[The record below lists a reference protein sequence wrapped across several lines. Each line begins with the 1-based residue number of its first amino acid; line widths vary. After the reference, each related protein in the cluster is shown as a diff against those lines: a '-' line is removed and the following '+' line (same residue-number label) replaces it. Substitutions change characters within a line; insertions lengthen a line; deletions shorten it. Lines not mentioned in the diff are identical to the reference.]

1 MKRVLVML
9 VAAAMAA
16 SCTGKKQAESTA
28 SDEKVLTKTVPAA
41 LRVIEQNEVYT
52 SEIEPYKE
60 NDITPAVS
68 GVHIDRILVDV
79 GSRVKAGQLL
89 VTLDPTQSNQ
99 QRLQYQTALDDYNR
113 LVPVYEA
120 GGISAQ
126 QLEQTK
132 AALDVQKEVLDNLR
146 KNIEMRSP
154 IAGVVTARNYEAGNL
169 FTGTPVLHVMQINPL
184 KIIANIQ
191 EQYYPAVKL
200 GMPVE
205 IRTDI
210 FPGEVFAGK
219 VSLIYP
225 ALDASTR
232 TFTVEVTVPNGNEKL
247 RPGMFARSTFNM
259 GDKEGIMV
267 PDVAVLK
274 QVGSSER
281 YLYVVKDG
289 KAERRS
295 VKVGR
300 QIGSDVD
307 ILSGVADGAFTTGR
321 RRRSGGER
329 VILARIEHENIRNS
343 GSKTDFDHSDL
354 RRRHRLRPIFAE
366 QPRRR
371 SISRYRDPADRRH
384 YVLCGGQCGRY
395 RDQYHPCV
403 GGQPQ
408 HGGEPQEDDFEVVGQ
423 LLDDYARI
431 RVRLRS
437 DGGGQ

>member
-1 MKRVLVML
+1 MKRLIL
-9 VAAAMAA
+9 ALTFGAFAAGSA
-16 SCTGKKQAESTA
+16 SAQ
-28 SDEKVLTKTVPAA
+28 
-41 LRVIEQNEVYT
+41 LR
-52 SEIEPYKE
+52 
-60 NDITPAVS
+60 
-68 GVHIDRILVDV
+68 L
-79 GSRVKAGQLL
+79 
-89 VTLDPTQSNQ
+89 TLDDAIQMALSENPTIKV
-99 QRLQYQTALDDYNR
+99 ADLDVERYDYVKKETRGNLLPSLSASGEYTR
-113 LVPVYEA
+113 AIEKSTMR

-307 ILSGVADGAFTTGR
+307 ILSGVADGEQIAVTALSR
-321 RRRSGGER
+321 
-329 VILARIEHENIRNS
+329 LAD
-343 GSKTDFDHSDL
+343 G
-354 RRRHRLRPIFAE
+354 
-366 QPRRR
+366 
-371 SISRYRDPADRRH
+371 
-384 YVLCGGQCGRY
+384 V
-395 RDQYHPCV
+395 
-403 GGQPQ
+403 
-408 HGGEPQEDDFEVVGQ
+408 EVEVKE
-423 LLDDYARI
+423 
-431 RVRLRS
+431 
-437 DGGGQ
+437 

>member
-89 VTLDPTQSNQ
+89 VTLDPTQYNQ

-132 AALDVQKEVLDNLR
+132 AALDVQKEVLDNLK

-184 KIIANIQ
+184 KVIANVS
-191 EQYYPAVKL
+191 EQYFRDVKV
-200 GMPVE
+200 GMPVDLHVE
-205 IRTDI
+205 L
-210 FPGEVFAGK
+210 FPDREFRGT

-225 ALDASTR
+225 ALDPATR
-232 TFTVEVTVPNGNEKL
+232 TFTVEVKVPNDAETL
-247 RPGMFARSTFNM
+247 RPGMYARTTFDM
-259 GDKEGIMV
+259 GRKQGVLV
-267 PDVAVLK
+267 PDVAVQK
-274 QVGSSER
+274 QVGSSEK
-281 YLYVVKDG
+281 YLYVVRDG
-289 KAERRS
+289 VAERRA

-300 QIGSDVD
+300 QVGDEVD
-307 ILSGVADGAFTTGR
+307 ILTGLEPGEQVAVTA
-321 RRRSGGER
+321 
-329 VILARIEHENIRNS
+329 L
-343 GSKTDFDHSDL
+343 SKL
-354 RRRHRLRPIFAE
+354 
-366 QPRRR
+366 
-371 SISRYRDPADRRH
+371 
-384 YVLCGGQCGRY
+384 
-395 RDQYHPCV
+395 
-403 GGQPQ
+403 
-408 HGGEPQEDDFEVVGQ
+408 
-423 LLDDYARI
+423 
-431 RVRLRS
+431 S
-437 DGGGQ
+437 DGVQVEVKEN

>member
-1 MKRVLVML
+1 M
-9 VAAAMAA
+9 
-16 SCTGKKQAESTA
+16 
-28 SDEKVLTKTVPAA
+28 
-41 LRVIEQNEVYT
+41 
-52 SEIEPYKE
+52 
-60 NDITPAVS
+60 
-68 GVHIDRILVDV
+68 

-89 VTLDPTQSNQ
+89 VTLDPTQYNQ

-307 ILSGVADGAFTTGR
+307 ILSGVADGEQIAVTALSR
-321 RRRSGGER
+321 
-329 VILARIEHENIRNS
+329 LAD
-343 GSKTDFDHSDL
+343 G
-354 RRRHRLRPIFAE
+354 
-366 QPRRR
+366 
-371 SISRYRDPADRRH
+371 
-384 YVLCGGQCGRY
+384 V
-395 RDQYHPCV
+395 
-403 GGQPQ
+403 
-408 HGGEPQEDDFEVVGQ
+408 EVEVKE
-423 LLDDYARI
+423 
-431 RVRLRS
+431 
-437 DGGGQ
+437 

>member
-89 VTLDPTQSNQ
+89 VTLDPTQYNQ
-99 QRLQYQTALDDYNR
+99 QRLQYQTALD
-113 LVPVYEA
+113 
-120 GGISAQ
+120 
-126 QLEQTK
+126 
-132 AALDVQKEVLDNLR
+132 VQKEVLDNLK

-307 ILSGVADGAFTTGR
+307 ILSGVADGEQIAVTALSR
-321 RRRSGGER
+321 
-329 VILARIEHENIRNS
+329 LAD
-343 GSKTDFDHSDL
+343 G
-354 RRRHRLRPIFAE
+354 
-366 QPRRR
+366 
-371 SISRYRDPADRRH
+371 
-384 YVLCGGQCGRY
+384 V
-395 RDQYHPCV
+395 
-403 GGQPQ
+403 
-408 HGGEPQEDDFEVVGQ
+408 EVEVKE
-423 LLDDYARI
+423 
-431 RVRLRS
+431 
-437 DGGGQ
+437 

>member
-89 VTLDPTQSNQ
+89 VTLDPTQYNQ

-259 GDKEGIMV
+259 GDKEDHG
-267 PDVAVLK
+267 ARRGRAETG
-274 QVGSSER
+274 GSSER
-281 YLYVVKDG
+281 YLYVVEDG

-307 ILSGVADGAFTTGR
+307 ILSGVADGEQIAVTALSR
-321 RRRSGGER
+321 
-329 VILARIEHENIRNS
+329 LAD
-343 GSKTDFDHSDL
+343 G
-354 RRRHRLRPIFAE
+354 
-366 QPRRR
+366 
-371 SISRYRDPADRRH
+371 
-384 YVLCGGQCGRY
+384 V
-395 RDQYHPCV
+395 
-403 GGQPQ
+403 
-408 HGGEPQEDDFEVVGQ
+408 EVEVKE
-423 LLDDYARI
+423 
-431 RVRLRS
+431 
-437 DGGGQ
+437 

>member
-1 MKRVLVML
+1 MCIRD
-9 VAAAMAA
+9 
-16 SCTGKKQAESTA
+16 S
-28 SDEKVLTKTVPAA
+28 
-41 LRVIEQNEVYT
+41 
-52 SEIEPYKE
+52 
-60 NDITPAVS
+60 
-68 GVHIDRILVDV
+68 DRILVDV

-89 VTLDPTQSNQ
+89 VTLDPTQYNQ

-132 AALDVQKEVLDNLR
+132 AALDVQKEVLDNLK

-307 ILSGVADGAFTTGR
+307 ILSGVADGAQIAVTALSR
-321 RRRSGGER
+321 
-329 VILARIEHENIRNS
+329 LAD
-343 GSKTDFDHSDL
+343 G
-354 RRRHRLRPIFAE
+354 
-366 QPRRR
+366 
-371 SISRYRDPADRRH
+371 
-384 YVLCGGQCGRY
+384 V
-395 RDQYHPCV
+395 
-403 GGQPQ
+403 
-408 HGGEPQEDDFEVVGQ
+408 EVEVKE
-423 LLDDYARI
+423 
-431 RVRLRS
+431 
-437 DGGGQ
+437 

>member
-9 VAAAMAA
+9 VAAAMVA
-16 SCTGKKQAESTA
+16 SCTGKKQAETTA
-28 SDEKVLTKTVPAA
+28 ANEKVLTKTVPATLQA
-41 LRVIEQNEVYT
+41 VQLTEEFT
-52 SEIEPYKE
+52 SEIEPFRE
-60 NDITPAVS
+60 NDITPAAS
-68 GVHIDRILVDV
+68 GVHIDRILVEV
-79 GSRVKAGQLL
+79 GDPVREGQLI
-89 VTLDPTQSNQ
+89 VTLDPTQFNQ
-99 QRLQYQTALDDYNR
+99 QRVQYQTALDDYNR

-126 QLEQTK
+126 QLEQAK
-132 AALDVQKEVLDNLR
+132 AALDVQKEVLDNLK

-154 IAGVVTARNYEAGNL
+154 ITGVVTARNYEAGNL
-169 FTGTPVLHVMQINPL
+169 FANTPILHVMQINPL

-191 EQYYPAVKL
+191 EQYYPNVKL

-232 TFTVEVTVPNGNEKL
+232 TFTVEVTVSNGNEKL

-274 QVGSSER
+274 QVGSAER

-300 QIGSDVD
+300 QIGKDVD
-307 ILSGVADGAFTTGR
+307 ILSGLAAGEQVAVTGLTRMADG
-321 RRRSGGER
+321 
-329 VILARIEHENIRNS
+329 IE
-343 GSKTDFDHSDL
+343 
-354 RRRHRLRPIFAE
+354 
-366 QPRRR
+366 
-371 SISRYRDPADRRH
+371 
-384 YVLCGGQCGRY
+384 V
-395 RDQYHPCV
+395 
-403 GGQPQ
+403 
-408 HGGEPQEDDFEVVGQ
+408 EVKE
-423 LLDDYARI
+423 
-431 RVRLRS
+431 
-437 DGGGQ
+437 

>member
-9 VAAAMAA
+9 VAAMAA

-89 VTLDPTQSNQ
+89 VTLDPTQYNQ

-132 AALDVQKEVLDNLR
+132 AALDVQKEVLDNLK

-184 KIIANIQ
+184 KIIANVQ

-300 QIGSDVD
+300 QIGRDAGRGHSVGCRRWRADRR
-307 ILSGVADGAFTTGR
+307 DGAFTTGR

-384 YVLCGGQCGRY
+384 YVLCGCQCGRY

-403 GGQPQ
+403 GG
-408 HGGEPQEDDFEVVGQ
+408 
-423 LLDDYARI
+423 
-431 RVRLRS
+431 
-437 DGGGQ
+437 

>member
-1 MKRVLVML
+1 ML
-9 VAAAMAA
+9 IAAAALA
-16 SCTGKKQAESTA
+16 GCTGKKTA
-28 SDEKVLTKTVPAA
+28 DVQQETRVLTKTETAVAA
-41 LRVIEQNEVYT
+41 PVQLAEEFT
-52 SEIEPYKE
+52 SEIEPYKQ
-60 NDITPAVS
+60 NDITPAAS

-89 VTLDPTQSNQ
+89 VTLDPTQYNQ

-225 ALDASTR
+225 ALDPATR
-232 TFTVEVTVPNGNEKL
+232 TFKVEVKVPNAKRTL

-289 KAERRS
+289 KAAEIS
-295 VKVGR
+295 QKW
-300 QIGSDVD
+300 
-307 ILSGVADGAFTTGR
+307 F
-321 RRRSGGER
+321 GEDR
-329 VILARIEHENIRNS
+329 VI
-343 GSKTDFDHSDL
+343 F
-354 RRRHRLRPIFAE
+354 
-366 QPRRR
+366 
-371 SISRYRDPADRRH
+371 
-384 YVLCGGQCGRY
+384 
-395 RDQYHPCV
+395 QYE
-403 GGQPQ
+403 G
-408 HGGEPQEDDFEVVGQ
+408 
-423 LLDDYARI
+423 
-431 RVRLRS
+431 
-437 DGGGQ
+437 

>member
-89 VTLDPTQSNQ
+89 VTLDPTQYNQ

-169 FTGTPVLHVMQINPL
+169 FTGTPVLHVMQINT
-184 KIIANIQ
+184 
-191 EQYYPAVKL
+191 YRY
-200 GMPVE
+200 
-205 IRTDI
+205 
-210 FPGEVFAGK
+210 FP
-219 VSLIYP
+219 
-225 ALDASTR
+225 
-232 TFTVEVTVPNGNEKL
+232 
-247 RPGMFARSTFNM
+247 
-259 GDKEGIMV
+259 
-267 PDVAVLK
+267 
-274 QVGSSER
+274 
-281 YLYVVKDG
+281 
-289 KAERRS
+289 RRS
-295 VKVGR
+295 VRG
-300 QIGSDVD
+300 Q
-307 ILSGVADGAFTTGR
+307 GVADLSGAR
-321 RRRSGGER
+321 RFDAYLHRRGDRSQREREAASGHVR
-329 VILARIEHENIRNS
+329 P
-343 GSKTDFDHSDL
+343 FDL
-354 RRRHRLRPIFAE
+354 
-366 QPRRR
+366 
-371 SISRYRDPADRRH
+371 
-384 YVLCGGQCGRY
+384 
-395 RDQYHPCV
+395 
-403 GGQPQ
+403 Q
-408 HGGEPQEDDFEVVGQ
+408 HG
-423 LLDDYARI
+423 R
-431 RVRLRS
+431 
-437 DGGGQ
+437 

>member
-89 VTLDPTQSNQ
+89 VTLDPTQYNQ

-132 AALDVQKEVLDNLR
+132 AALDVQKEVLDNLK

-169 FTGTPVLHVMQINPL
+169 VHGDAGAARHADQSVEDHRQHSGAVLSRREAGDACRDPHR
-184 KIIANIQ
+184 
-191 EQYYPAVKL
+191 Y
-200 GMPVE
+200 
-205 IRTDI
+205 
-210 FPGEVFAGK
+210 FPRRSVRGQGVADLSGARRF
-219 VSLIYP
+219 
-225 ALDASTR
+225 DADLHRRGDRSQR
-232 TFTVEVTVPNGNEKL
+232 EREAAS
-247 RPGMFARSTFNM
+247 GMFARSTFNM

-307 ILSGVADGAFTTGR
+307 ILSGVADGEQIAVTALSR
-321 RRRSGGER
+321 
-329 VILARIEHENIRNS
+329 LAD
-343 GSKTDFDHSDL
+343 G
-354 RRRHRLRPIFAE
+354 
-366 QPRRR
+366 
-371 SISRYRDPADRRH
+371 
-384 YVLCGGQCGRY
+384 V
-395 RDQYHPCV
+395 
-403 GGQPQ
+403 
-408 HGGEPQEDDFEVVGQ
+408 EVEVKE
-423 LLDDYARI
+423 
-431 RVRLRS
+431 
-437 DGGGQ
+437 

>member
-89 VTLDPTQSNQ
+89 VTLDPTQYNQ

-132 AALDVQKEVLDNLR
+132 AALDVQKEVLDNLK

-184 KIIANIQ
+184 KIIANVQ

-210 FPGEVFAGK
+210 FPGEVF
-219 VSLIYP
+219 YP
-225 ALDASTR
+225 ALDPATR
-232 TFTVEVTVPNGNEKL
+232 TFKVEVKVPNAKRTL

-307 ILSGVADGAFTTGR
+307 ILSGVADGEQIAVTALSR
-321 RRRSGGER
+321 
-329 VILARIEHENIRNS
+329 LAD
-343 GSKTDFDHSDL
+343 G
-354 RRRHRLRPIFAE
+354 
-366 QPRRR
+366 
-371 SISRYRDPADRRH
+371 
-384 YVLCGGQCGRY
+384 V
-395 RDQYHPCV
+395 
-403 GGQPQ
+403 
-408 HGGEPQEDDFEVVGQ
+408 EVEVKE
-423 LLDDYARI
+423 
-431 RVRLRS
+431 
-437 DGGGQ
+437 

>member
-1 MKRVLVML
+1 
-9 VAAAMAA
+9 
-16 SCTGKKQAESTA
+16 
-28 SDEKVLTKTVPAA
+28 
-41 LRVIEQNEVYT
+41 
-52 SEIEPYKE
+52 
-60 NDITPAVS
+60 
-68 GVHIDRILVDV
+68 
-79 GSRVKAGQLL
+79 
-89 VTLDPTQSNQ
+89 
-99 QRLQYQTALDDYNR
+99 
-113 LVPVYEA
+113 
-120 GGISAQ
+120 
-126 QLEQTK
+126 
-132 AALDVQKEVLDNLR
+132 
-146 KNIEMRSP
+146 
-154 IAGVVTARNYEAGNL
+154 
-169 FTGTPVLHVMQINPL
+169 MQINPL

-307 ILSGVADGAFTTGR
+307 ILSGVADGEQIAVTALSR
-321 RRRSGGER
+321 
-329 VILARIEHENIRNS
+329 LAD
-343 GSKTDFDHSDL
+343 G
-354 RRRHRLRPIFAE
+354 
-366 QPRRR
+366 
-371 SISRYRDPADRRH
+371 
-384 YVLCGGQCGRY
+384 V
-395 RDQYHPCV
+395 
-403 GGQPQ
+403 
-408 HGGEPQEDDFEVVGQ
+408 EVEVKE
-423 LLDDYARI
+423 
-431 RVRLRS
+431 
-437 DGGGQ
+437 

>member
-41 LRVIEQNEVYT
+41 LRVIKQNEVYT

-89 VTLDPTQSNQ
+89 VTLDPTQYNQ

-132 AALDVQKEVLDNLR
+132 AALDVQKEVLDNLK

-210 FPGEVFAGK
+210 FPGEGFA
-219 VSLIYP
+219 
-225 ALDASTR
+225 
-232 TFTVEVTVPNGNEKL
+232 
-247 RPGMFARSTFNM
+247 GMFARSTFNM

-307 ILSGVADGAFTTGR
+307 ILSGVADGEQIAVTALSR
-321 RRRSGGER
+321 
-329 VILARIEHENIRNS
+329 LAD
-343 GSKTDFDHSDL
+343 G
-354 RRRHRLRPIFAE
+354 
-366 QPRRR
+366 
-371 SISRYRDPADRRH
+371 
-384 YVLCGGQCGRY
+384 V
-395 RDQYHPCV
+395 
-403 GGQPQ
+403 
-408 HGGEPQEDDFEVVGQ
+408 EVEVKE
-423 LLDDYARI
+423 
-431 RVRLRS
+431 
-437 DGGGQ
+437 

>member
-89 VTLDPTQSNQ
+89 VTLDPTQYNQ
-99 QRLQYQTALDDYNR
+99 QRLQYQTALD
-113 LVPVYEA
+113 
-120 GGISAQ
+120 
-126 QLEQTK
+126 
-132 AALDVQKEVLDNLR
+132 VQKEVLDNLK

-281 YLYVVKDG
+281 YLYVVEDG

-307 ILSGVADGAFTTGR
+307 ILSGVADGEQIAVTALSR
-321 RRRSGGER
+321 
-329 VILARIEHENIRNS
+329 LAD
-343 GSKTDFDHSDL
+343 G
-354 RRRHRLRPIFAE
+354 
-366 QPRRR
+366 
-371 SISRYRDPADRRH
+371 
-384 YVLCGGQCGRY
+384 V
-395 RDQYHPCV
+395 
-403 GGQPQ
+403 
-408 HGGEPQEDDFEVVGQ
+408 EVEVKE
-423 LLDDYARI
+423 
-431 RVRLRS
+431 
-437 DGGGQ
+437 

>member
-89 VTLDPTQSNQ
+89 VTLDPTQYNQ

-132 AALDVQKEVLDNLR
+132 AALDVQKEVLDNLK

-210 FPGEVFAGK
+210 FPGEGPRRSVERRIDQRHLA
-219 VSLIYP
+219 
-225 ALDASTR
+225 R
-232 TFTVEVTVPNGNEKL
+232 EHFTVEVTVPNGNEKL

-281 YLYVVKDG
+281 YLYVVEDG

-307 ILSGVADGAFTTGR
+307 ILSGVADGEQIAVTALSR
-321 RRRSGGER
+321 
-329 VILARIEHENIRNS
+329 LAD
-343 GSKTDFDHSDL
+343 G
-354 RRRHRLRPIFAE
+354 
-366 QPRRR
+366 
-371 SISRYRDPADRRH
+371 
-384 YVLCGGQCGRY
+384 V
-395 RDQYHPCV
+395 
-403 GGQPQ
+403 
-408 HGGEPQEDDFEVVGQ
+408 EVEVKE
-423 LLDDYARI
+423 
-431 RVRLRS
+431 
-437 DGGGQ
+437 

>member
-89 VTLDPTQSNQ
+89 VTLDPTQYNQ

-132 AALDVQKEVLDNLR
+132 AALDVQKEVLDNLK

-225 ALDASTR
+225 VLDASTR

-307 ILSGVADGAFTTGR
+307 ILSGVADGEQIAVTALSR
-321 RRRSGGER
+321 
-329 VILARIEHENIRNS
+329 LAD
-343 GSKTDFDHSDL
+343 G
-354 RRRHRLRPIFAE
+354 
-366 QPRRR
+366 
-371 SISRYRDPADRRH
+371 
-384 YVLCGGQCGRY
+384 V
-395 RDQYHPCV
+395 
-403 GGQPQ
+403 
-408 HGGEPQEDDFEVVGQ
+408 EVEVKE
-423 LLDDYARI
+423 
-431 RVRLRS
+431 
-437 DGGGQ
+437 

>member
-1 MKRVLVML
+1 
-9 VAAAMAA
+9 
-16 SCTGKKQAESTA
+16 
-28 SDEKVLTKTVPAA
+28 
-41 LRVIEQNEVYT
+41 
-52 SEIEPYKE
+52 
-60 NDITPAVS
+60 
-68 GVHIDRILVDV
+68 
-79 GSRVKAGQLL
+79 
-89 VTLDPTQSNQ
+89 
-99 QRLQYQTALDDYNR
+99 
-113 LVPVYEA
+113 
-120 GGISAQ
+120 
-126 QLEQTK
+126 
-132 AALDVQKEVLDNLR
+132 
-146 KNIEMRSP
+146 
-154 IAGVVTARNYEAGNL
+154 
-169 FTGTPVLHVMQINPL
+169 MQINPL

-281 YLYVVKDG
+281 YLYVVEDG

-307 ILSGVADGAFTTGR
+307 ILSGWSPMAN
-321 RRRSGGER
+321 RS
-329 VILARIEHENIRNS
+329 
-343 GSKTDFDHSDL
+343 
-354 RRRHRLRPIFAE
+354 P
-366 QPRRR
+366 
-371 SISRYRDPADRRH
+371 
-384 YVLCGGQCGRY
+384 
-395 RDQYHPCV
+395 
-403 GGQPQ
+403 
-408 HGGEPQEDDFEVVGQ
+408 
-423 LLDDYARI
+423 
-431 RVRLRS
+431 
-437 DGGGQ
+437 